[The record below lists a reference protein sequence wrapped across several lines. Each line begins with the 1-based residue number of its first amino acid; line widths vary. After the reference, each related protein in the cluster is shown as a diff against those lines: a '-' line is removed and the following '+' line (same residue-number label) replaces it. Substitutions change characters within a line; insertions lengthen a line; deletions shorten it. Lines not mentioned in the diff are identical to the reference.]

1 MIDQTQNT
9 EQPTQPPAPAPAAP
23 AGGSEPAQPS
33 GRATIAN
40 DPLRR
45 SPFLATVLSAMPGLG
60 QVYTGYYQRGFVHAI
75 VVAGIIALLATG
87 SLGPMTALASVFLGF
102 FWLYNIVDA
111 GRRAVLFNEALA
123 GRADIE
129 LPKDFSTPGLHG
141 TILGGSILVIV
152 GLVLLSS
159 TLFDVSLDWL
169 EDWWPVAI
177 VAFGGFLI
185 FKAMQER
192 SATAGSE
199 DDFTD

>member
-1 MIDQTQNT
+1 MIDPTQSS
-9 EQPTQPPAPAPAAP
+9 EQPNQQPATAPAA
-23 AGGSEPAQPS
+23 AATGAETLQPQ
-33 GRATIAN
+33 GRTSIAN

-45 SPFLATVLSAMPGLG
+45 SPFLATALSLMPGLG

-75 VVAGIIALLATG
+75 VVAGIITLLATG

-111 GRRAVLFNEALA
+111 GRRAILFNEALA

-129 LPKDFSTPGLHG
+129 LPKDFTTPGLHG
-141 TILGGSILVIV
+141 TILGGSILVII
-152 GLVLLSS
+152 GLILLSS
-159 TLFDVSLDWL
+159 TLFDVSLEWL

-192 SATAGSE
+192 STPPSE
-199 DDFTD
+199 DEDTD